1 MMRDFQKSLREGSL
15 DFKNLQN
22 SLSCVV
28 FKKIRLTTLHFSPI
42 FYYIRAIIIIII
54 IDRSFI
60 NSGVLN
66 DGTNKLKCTFA
77 KDLFA
82 KENNKMVKSG
92 AVVKLTDVVFE
103 NSEALVRE
111 FSFVDENASPEF
123 KTPGATGGGKT
134 VPGVVNSR
142 RSQPIASLNPYQPQW
157 TIKAK
162 LAVKGNTRTYRN
174 AKGEGKVLTVE
185 LVDSEGTAIQATLWR
200 EAVERYE
207 NVLEVGKLYYVSKG
221 SLRPANRQYTTVNN
235 DYEMSLDGKS
245 EIVEASEEEQLES
258 AAKKIFEKAFEFV
271 SIGDLAKRVNSKRAT
286 CDVCAVVKSVADLS
300 AVKRKSDNSEIQKRE
315 LTLCDESSS
324 TVQLTLWNALATEQ
338 GEKLKEMTNP
348 VIIVRSV
355 RVTEYEGVSLG
366 TLGKSEMQI
375 FELDEAAKA
384 SVEEGEVPEKAI
396 ETAKW
401 FKENGENATFK
412 TAAEGAGL
420 SVQQRGGKLA
430 PLERQTLV
438 DFQPEE
444 IPSASDKPKMCI
456 VPRAS
461 ILKIREGTMW
471 YCATPEEGNN
481 AKVEEENGQWYCA
494 KNQKTYAT
502 CKRRYIM
509 GAKIADESG
518 SCWLTLFNDDG
529 EKLFGHTADEMHEF
543 QENDSDKYDAILRAA
558 QGAKKSFTFKL
569 KSKVEEYNNEN
580 RRKVL
585 TMSMNP
591 IDFAAESRSLLSKMG
606 IEA

>member
-1 MMRDFQKSLREGSL
+1 MRFSKIPSHEVVGFQKSPKFSR
-15 DFKNLQN
+15 
-22 SLSCVV
+22 VV
-28 FKKIRLTTLHFSPI
+28 FKKIRLTTLHFSPH
-42 FYYIRAIIIIII
+42 FIIYAIIII

-461 ILKIREGTMW
+461 ILTIRDGTMW

-543 QENDSDKYDAILRAA
+543 QENDGDKYDAILRAA

>member
-1 MMRDFQKSLREGSL
+1 MRFSKIPSEKLVGSL

-22 SLSCVV
+22 WVV
-28 FKKIRLTTLHFSPI
+28 FKKIRLTTLNFFSLSLSPI
-42 FYYIRAIIIIII
+42 LFYAII
-54 IDRSFI
+54 IDRSLI

-77 KDLFA
+77 KDAFA
-82 KENNKMVKSG
+82 KENKMVKSG

-123 KTPGATGGGKT
+123 KTPGANGGGKT

-355 RVTEYEGVSLG
+355 RVTEYDGVSLG

-461 ILKIREGTMW
+461 VLTIREGTMW

-502 CKRRYIM
+502 CKRRFIM

-518 SCWLTLFNDDG
+518 HCWLTLFNDDG

-543 QENDSDKYDAILRAA
+543 QENDSDKFEAILREA
-558 QGAKKSFTFKL
+558 QFKSFTFKL

>member
-1 MMRDFQKSLREGSL
+1 MCCFQKNTTD
-15 DFKNLQN
+15 DFT
-22 SLSCVV
+22 
-28 FKKIRLTTLHFSPI
+28 FFSNFI
-42 FYYIRAIIIIII
+42 TYAIIIII

-401 FKENGENATFK
+401 FKENGEKATFK

-461 ILKIREGTMW
+461 ILTIREGTMW

-543 QENDSDKYDAILRAA
+543 QENDIDKYDAILRAA

>member
-1 MMRDFQKSLREGSL
+1 
-15 DFKNLQN
+15 
-22 SLSCVV
+22 
-28 FKKIRLTTLHFSPI
+28 
-42 FYYIRAIIIIII
+42 
-54 IDRSFI
+54 
-60 NSGVLN
+60 
-66 DGTNKLKCTFA
+66 
-77 KDLFA
+77 
-82 KENNKMVKSG
+82 
-92 AVVKLTDVVFE
+92 
-103 NSEALVRE
+103 
-111 FSFVDENASPEF
+111 
-123 KTPGATGGGKT
+123 
-134 VPGVVNSR
+134 
-142 RSQPIASLNPYQPQW
+142 
-157 TIKAK
+157 
-162 LAVKGNTRTYRN
+162 
-174 AKGEGKVLTVE
+174 
-185 LVDSEGTAIQATLWR
+185 
-200 EAVERYE
+200 
-207 NVLEVGKLYYVSKG
+207 
-221 SLRPANRQYTTVNN
+221 
-235 DYEMSLDGKS
+235 
-245 EIVEASEEEQLES
+245 
-258 AAKKIFEKAFEFV
+258 
-271 SIGDLAKRVNSKRAT
+271 
-286 CDVCAVVKSVADLS
+286 
-300 AVKRKSDNSEIQKRE
+300 
-315 LTLCDESSS
+315 
-324 TVQLTLWNALATEQ
+324 
-338 GEKLKEMTNP
+338 
-348 VIIVRSV
+348 
-355 RVTEYEGVSLG
+355 
-366 TLGKSEMQI
+366 MQI

>member
-1 MMRDFQKSLREGSL
+1 MCCFQKNTTD
-15 DFKNLQN
+15 DFT
-22 SLSCVV
+22 
-28 FKKIRLTTLHFSPI
+28 FFSNFI
-42 FYYIRAIIIIII
+42 TYAIII
-54 IDRSFI
+54 IDRSLI

-82 KENNKMVKSG
+82 KENDKMVKSG

-461 ILKIREGTMW
+461 ILTIRDGTMW

-494 KNQKTYAT
+494 KNQKYYAT

-518 SCWLTLFNDDG
+518 HCWLTLFNDDG

>member
-1 MMRDFQKSLREGSL
+1 MRFSKIPSLEVVGFQKSPKFSR
-15 DFKNLQN
+15 
-22 SLSCVV
+22 VV
-28 FKKIRLTTLHFSPI
+28 FKKIRLTTLHFSPHFI
-42 FYYIRAIIIIII
+42 IYAIIIIII

-461 ILKIREGTMW
+461 ILTIRDGTMW

-585 TMSMNP
+585 TLSMNP

>member
-1 MMRDFQKSLREGSL
+1 MRFSKIPSHEVVGFQKSPKFSR
-15 DFKNLQN
+15 
-22 SLSCVV
+22 VV
-28 FKKIRLTTLHFSPI
+28 FKKIRLTTLHFSPH
-42 FYYIRAIIIIII
+42 FIIYAIIII

-401 FKENGENATFK
+401 FKENGEKATFK

-461 ILKIREGTMW
+461 ILTIREGTMW

-606 IEA
+606 IES

>member
-1 MMRDFQKSLREGSL
+1 MRDFQKSLREGSL

-22 SLSCVV
+22 SLLCVV

-461 ILKIREGTMW
+461 ILTIREGTMW

>member
-1 MMRDFQKSLREGSL
+1 MRFSKIPSRGVVGFQKSPFSR
-15 DFKNLQN
+15 
-22 SLSCVV
+22 VV
-28 FKKIRLTTLHFSPI
+28 FKKIRLTTLHFFSLSLLSNFI
-42 FYYIRAIIIIII
+42 LRNHHH
-54 IDRSFI
+54 RSVALI

-461 ILKIREGTMW
+461 ILTIREGTMW

>member
-1 MMRDFQKSLREGSL
+1 MISKIFFLPPLLKIYT
-15 DFKNLQN
+15 FKN
-22 SLSCVV
+22 SLSLSRA
-28 FKKIRLTTLHFSPI
+28 FGFLLTTFSPG
-42 FYYIRAIIIIII
+42 IITITQ
-54 IDRSFI
+54 
-60 NSGVLN
+60 NHSGVLN
-66 DGTNKLKCTFA
+66 DGTNKMKCTFA
-77 KDLFA
+77 KDAFA
-82 KENNKMVKSG
+82 KADKMVKSG

-103 NSEALVRE
+103 NSEAVVRK

-123 KTPGATGGGKT
+123 KTPGATAGKT

-221 SLRPANRQYTTVNN
+221 SLRPANRQYSTVNN

-258 AAKKIFEKAFEFV
+258 SAKKIFEKAFEFV
-271 SIGDLAKRVNSKRAT
+271 SIGNLAKRVNSKRAT

-315 LTLCDESSS
+315 LTLCDESSN

-461 ILKIREGTMW
+461 VLSIREGTMW

-518 SCWLTLFNDDG
+518 HCWLTLFNDDG
-529 EKLFGHTADEMHEF
+529 EKLFGYTADEMHEF
-543 QENDSDKYDAILRAA
+543 QENDSAKFDAILNEARF
-558 QGAKKSFTFKL
+558 KSFTFKL

>member
-1 MMRDFQKSLREGSL
+1 MRFSKIPSHEVVGFQKSPKFSR
-15 DFKNLQN
+15 
-22 SLSCVV
+22 VV
-28 FKKIRLTTLHFSPI
+28 FKKIRLTTLHFSPH
-42 FYYIRAIIIIII
+42 FIIYAIIII

-384 SVEEGEVPEKAI
+384 SVEEGEVTEKAI

-461 ILKIREGTMW
+461 ILTIREGTMW

>member
-1 MMRDFQKSLREGSL
+1 MRFSKIPSHEVVGFQKSPKFSR
-15 DFKNLQN
+15 
-22 SLSCVV
+22 VV
-28 FKKIRLTTLHFSPI
+28 FKKIRLTTLHFSPH
-42 FYYIRAIIIIII
+42 FIIYAIIII

-461 ILKIREGTMW
+461 ILTIREGTMW

>member
-1 MMRDFQKSLREGSL
+1 
-15 DFKNLQN
+15 
-22 SLSCVV
+22 
-28 FKKIRLTTLHFSPI
+28 
-42 FYYIRAIIIIII
+42 
-54 IDRSFI
+54 
-60 NSGVLN
+60 
-66 DGTNKLKCTFA
+66 
-77 KDLFA
+77 
-82 KENNKMVKSG
+82 MVKSG

-401 FKENGENATFK
+401 FEENGENATFK

-494 KNQKTYAT
+494 KNQKYYAT
-502 CKRRYIM
+502 CKRRFIM

-518 SCWLTLFNDDG
+518 HCWLTLFNDDG

>member
-1 MMRDFQKSLREGSL
+1 MCCFQKNTTD
-15 DFKNLQN
+15 DFT
-22 SLSCVV
+22 
-28 FKKIRLTTLHFSPI
+28 FFSNFI
-42 FYYIRAIIIIII
+42 TYAIIIII

-461 ILKIREGTMW
+461 ILTIREGTMW